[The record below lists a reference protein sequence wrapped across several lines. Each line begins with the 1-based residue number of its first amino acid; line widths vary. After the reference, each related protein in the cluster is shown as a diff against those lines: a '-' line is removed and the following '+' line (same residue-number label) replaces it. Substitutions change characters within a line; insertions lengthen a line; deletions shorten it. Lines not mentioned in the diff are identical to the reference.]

1 MQFDEV
7 SYENEDF
14 SGVIMEMEDIS
25 KKKFTGCN
33 FRRADFSDVSVI
45 YGCTFDTCDFAGA
58 RLNGADIR
66 HSAFL
71 SCQFKSASFFGTR
84 LESCKMTGS
93 DLTNTECALLQI
105 EGGDWSYTNLRK
117 LSFQK
122 QNLCGIRF
130 FGADLSGCCFNQCKM
145 NGCEFDEAIVH
156 DTSFYKSD
164 IRGATFER
172 VNLFEVSFRQAK
184 LDIGQCVTIAE
195 HLTEGKYSPEEKEQ

>member
-1 MQFDEV
+1 MQFDTD

-14 SGVIMEMEDIS
+14 SSQVIEMEDFA
-25 KKKFTGCN
+25 KKKFIGCK

-58 RLNGADIR
+58 KLNGVNIK

-71 SCQFKSASFFGTR
+71 SCRFNGASFFGTR

-93 DLTNTECALLQI
+93 DLTNTECAMLQI
-105 EGGDWSYTNLRK
+105 DGGDWSYTNLCK

-130 FGADLSGCCFNQCKM
+130 FGADLSGCHFNQYKM
-145 NGCEFDEAIVH
+145 NGCEFDEVIVH

-164 IRGATFER
+164 IRGSSMER
-172 VNLFEVSFRQAK
+172 LNFFEVSFRQAK
-184 LDIGQCVTIAE
+184 LDIGQCVAIAE
-195 HLTEGKYSPEEKEQ
+195 HLTEGKYCPEEKE